1 MADPAS
7 GLCVAIATRNNIA
20 TIKRTVESVADLAD
34 RVVIV
39 DSGSTDGTDE
49 WCGDHGCEVV
59 GREWPGMVAQRQF
72 CLDHCASFDWILLLD
87 SDESLEPDLAADI
100 REAVERNE
108 TAFDGYAFNRKVF
121 FKGAWLHHVF
131 QPEWRLRLVRGGMA
145 SVGGASGSAGGHDRL
160 SVPGR
165 VGRLKGDC
173 RHDSWRDLSDILDR
187 GIAYGRRSAETGQ
200 RGGSLR
206 KLLLN
211 PPAAFLK
218 QMVLRRG
225 FLDGWRGFVV
235 SGGVAAG
242 TFMKHLLI
250 HEARHRGNDQ

>member
-1 MADPAS
+1 MAGPVS
-7 GLCVAIATRNNIA
+7 GLCVAIASKNNIA
-20 TIKRTVESVADLAD
+20 TIKRTVESVSDLAE
-34 RVVIV
+34 RIVIV
-39 DSGSTDGTDE
+39 DSGSTDGTVE
-49 WCGDHGCEVV
+49 WCSDHGCEVV
-59 GREWPGMVAQRQF
+59 HHDWPGMVAQRQF
-72 CLDHCASFDWILLLD
+72 CLDHCASCDWILLLD

-100 REAVERNE
+100 RAAIGRDESSV
-108 TAFDGYAFNRKVF
+108 DGYSFNRKVF

-131 QPEWRLRLVRGGMA
+131 QPEWRLRLVRGGRA
-145 SVGGASGSAGGHDRL
+145 NVGGASGSAGGHDRL
-160 SVPGR
+160 SVEGR

-187 GIAYGRRSAETGQ
+187 GIAYGRRAAETHQ

-218 QMVLRRG
+218 QYILKRG

-235 SGGVAAG
+235 CGGVAAG

-250 HEARHRGNDQ
+250 HEARHRGDDQ